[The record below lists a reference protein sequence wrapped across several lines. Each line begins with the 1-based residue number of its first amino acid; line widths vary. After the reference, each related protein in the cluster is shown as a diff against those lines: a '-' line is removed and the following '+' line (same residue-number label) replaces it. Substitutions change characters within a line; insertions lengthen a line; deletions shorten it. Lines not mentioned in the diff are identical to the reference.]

1 MRNAAPSPAAAAL
14 LMICV
19 LATLLGCGS
28 SGTTKYIHPNADLA
42 SLKKVA
48 VLPFENV
55 TQDRT
60 AGDKLQKIFL
70 VELLSLEVFD
80 VVEPGHV
87 TKTLRGE
94 RIESVEALSPAD
106 IKRLGEA
113 LAADAVFIGTV
124 VDFEESRSGTMPA
137 PNVTLQLRLVETQTG
152 ATVWSAS
159 KTRSGLKISTRL
171 FGVGGES
178 LTQAA
183 RMVVRSE
190 LQTLLE

>member
-1 MRNAAPSPAAAAL
+1 MRNAAPPAAAAPL
-14 LMICV
+14 LMIFV
-19 LATLLGCGS
+19 LALAGCGS
-28 SGTTKYIHPNADLA
+28 AGTTKYIHPNADLA

-60 AGDKLQKIFL
+60 AGDKIQKIFL

-87 TKTLRGE
+87 TKTLRAE
-94 RIESVEALSPAD
+94 RVESVDALSPAD
-106 IKRLGEA
+106 IQRLGQA

-124 VDFEESRSGTMPA
+124 VDFEESRSGTTPA

-159 KTRSGLKISTRL
+159 KTRSGLKASTRL

-183 RMVVRSE
+183 RVVVRSE